1 MNLKPRIVIYPN
13 LSNAY
18 GKLLT
23 MTIVRLSFFNI
34 LDRAEECI
42 IAIHEDK
49 RIRVFDCHDGRCVGI
64 SAHDSAGPVLYC
76 VPLSSNNCRFLMLG
90 M

>member
-1 MNLKPRIVIYPN
+1 MIYPN

-23 MTIVRLSFFNI
+23 MNFVRMSFLNI

-42 IAIHEDK
+42 LTIHEDK
-49 RIRVFDCHDGRCVGI
+49 RIRIFDSHDGRCLGI
-64 SAHDSAGPVLYC
+64 SAHDSAVSVQYC
-76 VPLSSNNCRFLMLG
+76 IPLSSNNCRFLILG